1 MKNKKC
7 LFCNYDK
14 NQYILENELA
24 FALYDHFPV
33 NEGHTLII
41 PKRHFSN
48 FFDASEEEV
57 LALYDLIHK
66 AKAIIDKKYNPT
78 GYNIGVNIGEDA
90 GQTIMHLHIHII
102 PRYKGDVENP
112 KGGVRKLKKEL
123 VPYNG

>member
-1 MKNKKC
+1 MIN
-7 LFCNYDK
+7 
-14 NQYILENELA
+14 
-24 FALYDHFPV
+24 
-33 NEGHTLII
+33 
-41 PKRHFSN
+41 
-48 FFDASEEEV
+48 
-57 LALYDLIHK
+57 K
-66 AKAIIDKKYNPT
+66 AKSIIDKKYNPT